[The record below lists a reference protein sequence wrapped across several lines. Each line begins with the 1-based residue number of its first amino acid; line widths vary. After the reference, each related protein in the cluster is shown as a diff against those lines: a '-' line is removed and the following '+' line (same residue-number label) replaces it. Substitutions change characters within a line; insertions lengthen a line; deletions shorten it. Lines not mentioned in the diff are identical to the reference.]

1 MKHGR
6 KERMKKKFHKYK
18 SKEEVKRFIEN
29 RKPLSLVQMKD
40 GIFYVIIHC
49 GRDCAVVHIP
59 LNVRFIKLL
68 ENVNMNCH
76 HIDFDHT
83 LKEQP
88 VNELDESW
96 INSNMV
102 ALPMIINSPNSKTE
116 CVYYFV
122 DAEWTELSNNSDIIK
137 PMDL

>member
-1 MKHGR
+1 
-6 KERMKKKFHKYK
+6 
-18 SKEEVKRFIEN
+18 
-29 RKPLSLVQMKD
+29 MKD
-40 GIFYVIIHC
+40 GIFNVIIHC
-49 GRDCAVVHIP
+49 GRDCTVVHMP
-59 LNVRFIKLL
+59 LNVRFIKRLD
-68 ENVNMNCH
+68 NVNMNCH

-96 INSNMV
+96 INGNMV

>member
-1 MKHGR
+1 
-6 KERMKKKFHKYK
+6 
-18 SKEEVKRFIEN
+18 
-29 RKPLSLVQMKD
+29 
-40 GIFYVIIHC
+40 
-49 GRDCAVVHIP
+49 
-59 LNVRFIKLL
+59 
-68 ENVNMNCH
+68 MNCH
-76 HIDFDHT
+76 QINIDHT